1 MNRRFHTL
9 LAGLVSG
16 LALHGQVHAQAQ
28 TAPASL
34 ELKKGDHIA
43 IVGSLLADRQQHSG
57 WLETLIHAENKDK
70 DLVIR
75 NLAVAADEVNTWHRS
90 EDFGTRE
97 QWLQK
102 VGADVI
108 FAFYGF
114 NESFKG
120 YEGIEDFKK
129 NLDAFLK
136 DLKSKNYG
144 GDGAPRV
151 VLFSPTAAEKQSN
164 PDIAKP
170 EENNTNLQNYTAA
183 MKEVAAANGVQ
194 FVDLFD
200 ASQKAYAAAKQPL
213 TFNGIHLTVEGDK
226 VLAPAIY
233 KSLFGRD
240 APSYKGLEKL
250 RGAILDRNE
259 EWHSR
264 YRTVDSYNIHGGRS
278 GLAYKAHTGA
288 FLQNQ
293 KTPEPP
299 YVSNYQVMQ
308 QEMSV
313 RDVMTDNREKRVW
326 AVAKGG
332 DLKVD
337 DSNVPAVTKV
347 ETNLP
352 VGGDTFNKTPM
363 TGFKVDPKTGLVQYP
378 SGEEV
383 VGKMKTPQ
391 GIKVQLFADEK
402 MFPELIKPVQ
412 MAFDTKGRLWV
423 ASWRNY
429 PSRTP
434 WSTKGDSLLVLED
447 TNNDG
452 KADKCTPFMDD
463 LNCPTGFQFYK
474 DGVLVMKSPNLLYAR
489 DTDGDG
495 RADKFERI
503 LSGLDA
509 ADSHHETNSIC
520 YEPGGAVYCSDGVF
534 HATQVETPEGPV
546 RNKDGCIYR
555 YEPRTGK
562 FERYAAYGF
571 ANPHGRVFDYW
582 GNDIITDATGN
593 NNYFGP
599 GFSGFISEPNKH
611 SKFDIVWQHP
621 SRPCAGTT
629 ILSSRHF
636 PDEFRDNFLNCNVIS
651 VQGIF
656 RAKFAEVGSGLKG
669 ETLYHEYTKPGSTTP
684 EKLNTLVECSPAE
697 VGTFRPSCASVAP
710 DGSLYFADWSNAI
723 IGHMQHHLRDPNRDQ
738 IHGRVYRVTYEGRPL
753 LEVKKIDGQPI
764 EKLLDLLKEPENDVR
779 TRAKV
784 ELDKHDSKAVIAAV
798 QKWVKQF
805 DPKKVEDAHHILE
818 ALWVHQWHNVVN
830 KELINT
836 VLGSPEPRARAQAV
850 RVVCYQRDR
859 IPEALEILKKAAGD
873 ESPRVRLEA
882 IRAASFFSGADV
894 PKALEVAY
902 ASLKHEGDYYID
914 YCLKETLKQLQS
926 LSKEKTLPTDPV
938 LLAALLTRMDDNEL
952 KGMPNVEAVL
962 QAKLERKSYD
972 IGTRDKAID
981 ELVKLHKSDRVT
993 ETVAALKRL
1002 DAKSGA
1008 AAQAASD
1015 LGKILLSAPV
1025 DALTKAKDQLSALA
1039 RSANLPDVRR
1049 VVWASIIV
1057 QDRKPDDVWVAAADK
1072 AEWRTALV
1080 QGIGLVPDPALRAK
1094 FQPQLSALL
1103 NDSSVK
1109 GEQRQA
1115 ALKAL
1120 SLMGADNAAANFAM
1134 LAKHVI
1140 DGNERNAATTAIMQL
1155 PRTAWDKE
1163 KAEAVA
1169 QSVLAYAKSVPAD
1182 KRSEQSFVE
1191 VNQLGMEMASLAG
1204 NAALRKELRGLSVAV
1219 YVVKT
1224 VHEQLRFDTQRIVV
1238 EKGKPFEII
1247 FENDDVMP
1255 HNLVVV
1261 GNEKHSAIGM
1271 AAQTMSPS
1279 EVDKQ
1284 GRPFLPKGQTIV
1296 DATHLLNPG
1305 DRPQTLKLKAPDKE
1319 GEMEFVCT
1327 FPGHWMIM
1335 WGKIIVTKDV
1345 DAYLAANPKFELP
1358 MPGSL
1363 PAPAA
1368 K

>member
-1 MNRRFHTL
+1 MNRRFLPL

-16 LALHGQVHAQAQ
+16 LVLTGQLPAQAPSP
-28 TAPASL
+28 APAAL
-34 ELKKGDHIA
+34 ELKKGDRIA

-57 WLETLIHAENKDK
+57 WLETLIHSANKDK

-75 NLAVAADEVNTWHRS
+75 NLAAAGDEVATWHRS
-90 EDFGTRE
+90 EGFGTRE
-97 QWLQK
+97 EWLKK
-102 VGADVI
+102 VGADVV

-120 YEGIEDFKK
+120 YEGIEEFKK

-136 DLKSKNYG
+136 DVKSKDFG
-144 GDGAPRV
+144 GKGAPRV
-151 VLFSPTAAEKQSN
+151 VLFSPIAAEQHSS
-164 PDIAKP
+164 PDAP
-170 EENNTNLQNYTAA
+170 DPAENNTNLQNYTAA
-183 MKEVAAANGVQ
+183 IREVAAANGVQ
-194 FVDLFD
+194 FVDLYK
-200 ASQKAYAAAKQPL
+200 ASEGLYEKEAQPL
-213 TFNGIHLTVEGDK
+213 TFNGIHLTTAGDK
-226 VLAPAIY
+226 LLAPLIY
-233 KSLFGRD
+233 QSLFGTK
-240 APSYKGLEKL
+240 APSYEGLEKL
-250 RGAILDRNE
+250 HAAILARNE
-259 EWHSR
+259 VWHSR

-278 GLAYKAHTGA
+278 GLAYKAGTGG

-293 KTPEPP
+293 KTPEAP

-313 RDVMTDNREKRVW
+313 RDVMTENRERRVW

-337 DSNVPAVTKV
+337 DSNVPEVTKV
-347 ETNLP
+347 GTNLP
-352 VGGDTFNKTPM
+352 TGGESFNKTPM
-363 TGFKVDPKTGLVQYP
+363 SGFKIDPNTGLVAFP

-383 VGKMKTPQ
+383 VSKMKMPK
-391 GIKVQLFADEK
+391 GLKVQLFADEK

-423 ASWRNY
+423 ACWRNY

-434 WSTKGDSLLVLED
+434 WSANGDSLLVLED
-447 TNNDG
+447 TDNDG
-452 KADKCTPFMDD
+452 RADKCTPFMDD

-474 DGVLVMKSPNLLYAR
+474 DGVLVMRSPDLIFAR

-495 RADKFERI
+495 RADTFERM

-509 ADSHHETNSIC
+509 ADSHHETNSMC
-520 YEPGGAVYCSDGVF
+520 YEPGGAIYCSDGVF
-534 HATQVETPEGPV
+534 HASQVETAKGPV
-546 RNKDGCIYR
+546 RNTNGCIYR

-599 GFSGFISEPNKH
+599 GFSGFLSSGAH
-611 SKFDIVWQHP
+611 SKYNTFWNQP

-636 PDEFRDNFLNCNVIS
+636 PEEYQDNFLNCNVIS

-656 RAKFAEVGSGLKG
+656 RAKMHEEGSGLKG
-669 ETLYHEYTKPGSTTP
+669 ETLYHQHGE
-684 EKLNTLVECSPAE
+684 EKLNTIVECSPAE

-710 DGSLYFADWSNAI
+710 DGTLFFADWSNAI

-738 IHGRVYRVTYEGRPL
+738 IHGRIYRIVAEGRDL
-753 LEVKKIDGQPI
+753 LPIKKVHGEPI
-764 EKLLDLLKEPENDVR
+764 AKLLDLLKEPENDVR
-779 TRAKV
+779 MRAKI
-784 ELDKHDSKAVIAAV
+784 ELDTRDSKEVIAAT

-805 DPKKVEDAHHILE
+805 DAGKVEDAHHILE

-830 KELINT
+830 LELIKT
-836 VLGSPEPRARAQAV
+836 VLKSPEPRARAQAV

-859 IPEALEILKKAAGD
+859 IPEALDLLKAAAAD

-882 IRAASFFSGADV
+882 VRAASFFEGADV
-894 PKALEVAY
+894 PKALDVAY
-902 ASLKHEGDYYID
+902 ASLKFEGDYYID

-926 LSKEKTLPTDPV
+926 LSKEKTLPTDTAV
-938 LLAALLTRMDDNEL
+938 LAALISRMDDNEL
-952 KGMPNVEAVL
+952 KGLPEVEAVL

-972 IGTRDKAID
+972 LATRDRAVEKLAA
-981 ELVKLHKSDRVT
+981 LHKTGRVT
-993 ETVAALKRL
+993 EIVAALQRL
-1002 DAKSGA
+1002 DGKEKAE
-1008 AAQAASD
+1008 AQAAAD
-1015 LGKILLSAPV
+1015 LGKLL
-1025 DALTKAKDQLSALA
+1025 LTSPPDDLNKAKSRIAELA
-1039 RSANLPDVRR
+1039 RSARQADVRR
-1049 VVWASIIV
+1049 SAWASIIV
-1057 QDRKPDDVWVAAADK
+1057 ADRRAEDVWAASAEK

-1080 QGIGLVPDPALRAK
+1080 QGIGLVPDPTLRSK
-1094 FQPQLSALL
+1094 FQSSLTALL
-1103 NDSSVK
+1103 ADDGVK
-1109 GEQRQA
+1109 GAQRQA
-1115 ALKAL
+1115 ALRAL
-1120 SLMGADNAAANFAM
+1120 SLMGAEHAAANFAV
-1134 LAKHVI
+1134 LAKHVVA
-1140 DGNERNAATTAIMQL
+1140 GSERNAAAAAIMQL
-1155 PRTAWDKE
+1155 PRSAWNKE
-1163 KAEAVA
+1163 TAEAVA
-1169 QSVLAYAKSVPAD
+1169 QSVLAYAKSVPSE

-1191 VNQLGMEMASLAG
+1191 VNQLGMEMAALAD

-1219 YVVKT
+1219 FVVKT

-1261 GNEKHSAIGM
+1261 GDEKHGVIGM
-1271 AAQTMSPS
+1271 AAQTMSPT
-1279 EVDKQ
+1279 ELDKKGNRQ
-1284 GRPFLPKGQTIV
+1284 FLPKDQPFL
-1296 DATHLLNPG
+1296 DATHMLNPG
-1305 DRPQTLKLKAPDKE
+1305 QKETLKLKAPNQE
-1319 GEMEFVCT
+1319 GELEFVCT

-1345 DAYLAANPKFELP
+1345 DAYLAAHPKFELP
-1358 MPGSL
+1358 MPGV
-1363 PAPAA
+1363 

>member
-16 LALHGQVHAQAQ
+16 LALHGQAQLQAQA
-28 TAPASL
+28 PVSL

-90 EDFGTRE
+90 EDFGTRD
-97 QWLQK
+97 QWLLK
-102 VGADVI
+102 VGADVV

-120 YEGIEDFKK
+120 YEGIEEFKK

-136 DLKSKNYG
+136 ELKTKNYG
-144 GDGAPRV
+144 GEGAPRV

-170 EENNTNLQNYTAA
+170 EENNTNLQNYASA

-226 VLAPAIY
+226 VLAPVIY
-233 KSLFGRD
+233 KSLFGKD

-313 RDVMTDNREKRVW
+313 RDVMTENREKRVW

-337 DSNVPAVTKV
+337 DSNVPPVTKV

-363 TGFKVDPKTGLVQYP
+363 TGFKVDAKTGLVEFP

-383 VGKMKTPQ
+383 VGKMKTPK

-593 NNYFGP
+593 NNYYGP

-611 SKFDIVWQHP
+611 SKYDIVWQHP

-656 RAKFAEVGSGLKG
+656 RAKFSEVGSGLKG

-738 IHGRVYRVTYEGRPL
+738 IHGRVYRVTFEGRPL
-753 LEVKKIDGQPI
+753 LEVKKVDGQPI

-779 TRAKV
+779 IRAKI
-784 ELDKHDSKAVIAAV
+784 ELDKHDSKAVVAAV

-805 DPKKVEDAHHILE
+805 DPQKVEDAHHILE

-836 VLGSPEPRARAQAV
+836 VLASPEPRARAQAV

-859 IPEALEILKKAAGD
+859 IPEALEIFKKAAGD

-882 IRAASFFSGADV
+882 IRAASFYGGADV

-926 LSKEKTLPTDPV
+926 GAKEKMLPSDPATLD
-938 LLAALLTRMDDNEL
+938 ALLSRMDDNEL
-952 KGMPNVEAVL
+952 KGMPNNVAAVL
-962 QAKLERKSYD
+962 HAKLERKSYD
-972 IGTRDKAID
+972 LLTRDKAIE
-981 ELVKLHKSDRVT
+981 ELVKLNKSDRAT
-993 ETVAALKRL
+993 EIVAALKRI

-1008 AAQAASD
+1008 SAQAASD
-1015 LGKILLSAPV
+1015 LGKMLITSPV
-1025 DALTKAKDQLSALA
+1025 EALTKAKDQLASLA
-1039 RSANLPDVRR
+1039 RSANLPEVRR
-1049 VVWASIIV
+1049 SVWAALIV
-1057 QDRKPDDVWVAAADK
+1057 QDRKPDDVWVASADK
-1072 AEWRTALV
+1072 SEWRTALV
-1080 QGIGLVPDPALRAK
+1080 QGIGLVPDPTLRTG
-1094 FQPQLSALL
+1094 FQHLITALL
-1103 NDSSVK
+1103 NDGSVK

-1120 SLMGADNAAANFAM
+1120 SLMGADNAPANFAV
-1134 LAKHVI
+1134 LSKHVI

-1155 PRTAWDKE
+1155 PRTAWDKD
-1163 KAEAVA
+1163 KAEGIA
-1169 QSVLAYAKSVPAD
+1169 QSVLAYAKSVPAE

-1204 NAALRKELRGLSVAV
+1204 NTALRKELRGLSVAV
-1219 YVVKT
+1219 FVVKT

-1238 EKGKPFEII
+1238 EKGKSFEII

-1261 GNEKHSAIGM
+1261 GNEKHGVIGM
-1271 AAQTMSPS
+1271 AAQTMSPT
-1279 EVDKQ
+1279 EVEKARNRQ
-1284 GRPFLPKGQTIV
+1284 FLPKGQPFV

-1305 DRPQTLKLKAPDKE
+1305 QKETLKLKAPDKE
-1319 GEMEFVCT
+1319 GQLEFVCT

-1335 WGKIIVTKDV
+1335 WGKIIVTADV

-1358 MPGSL
+1358 MPGA
-1363 PAPAA
+1363 PPAA

>member
-1 MNRRFHTL
+1 ML
-9 LAGLVSG
+9 
-16 LALHGQVHAQAQ
+16 QAQA
-28 TAPASL
+28 PL

-43 IVGSLLADRQQHSG
+43 VVGSLLADRQQHSG
-57 WLETLIHAENKDK
+57 WLDTLIHAANTDK

-75 NLAVAADEVNTWHRS
+75 NLAAAGDEVATWHRS
-90 EDFGTRE
+90 EGFGTRE
-97 QWLQK
+97 EWLKK
-102 VGADVI
+102 VGADVV

-120 YEGIEDFKK
+120 YEGIEEFKK

-136 DLKSKNYG
+136 DVKGKDYSG
-144 GDGAPRV
+144 HGAPRV
-151 VLFSPTAAEKQSN
+151 VLFSPTAAEKIDSPDAPN
-164 PDIAKP
+164 PS
-170 EENNTNLQNYTAA
+170 ENNTNLQNYTAA
-183 MKEVAAANGVQ
+183 MKEVAAANGVP
-194 FVDLFD
+194 FVDLYD
-200 ASQKAYAAAKQPL
+200 ASQKLYDAAKQPL
-213 TFNGIHLTVEGDK
+213 TFNGIHLTPEGDK
-226 VLAPAIY
+226 ALAPVIF
-233 KSLFGRD
+233 KTLFGTE
-240 APSYKGLEKL
+240 APAYTGLEKL
-250 RGAILDRNE
+250 HEAILVRNE
-259 EWHSR
+259 MWHSR

-278 GLAYKAHTGA
+278 GLAYKAGTGG

-313 RDVMTDNREKRVW
+313 RDVMTANREARVW

-332 DLKVD
+332 DLKID
-337 DSNVPAVTKV
+337 DSNVPEVTKV
-347 ETNLP
+347 GTNLP
-352 VGGDTFNKTPM
+352 TGGDSFNKTPM
-363 TGFKVDPKTGLVQYP
+363 TGFKVDPATGLVAFP
-378 SGEEV
+378 NGEEV
-383 VGKMKTPQ
+383 VGKMKLPK
-391 GIKVQLFADEK
+391 GLKAQLFADEK
-402 MFPELIKPVQ
+402 MFPDLIKPVQ

-423 ASWRNY
+423 AAWRNY

-434 WSTKGDSLLVLED
+434 WSAKGDSLLVLED

-452 KADKCTPFMDD
+452 RADKCTSFMDD

-474 DGVLVMKSPNLLYAR
+474 DGILVMRSPDLLFAR

-495 RADKFERI
+495 RADKIERV

-509 ADSHHETNSIC
+509 ADSHHETNSMC

-534 HATQVETPEGPV
+534 HASQVETASGPV
-546 RNKDGCIYR
+546 RNNNGCIYR

-599 GFSGFISEPNKH
+599 GFSGFLSTGSH
-611 SKFDIVWQHP
+611 SKYNIFWNHP

-636 PDEFRDNFLNCNVIS
+636 PEEYQNNFLNCNVIS

-656 RAKFAEVGSGLKG
+656 RAKMSDEGSGLKG
-669 ETLYHEYTKPGSTTP
+669 ETLYHDYTDKATGTVT
-684 EKLNTLVECSPAE
+684 KLNTIVECSPAE
-697 VGTFRPSCASVAP
+697 VGTFRPSCVSVAP
-710 DGSLYFADWSNAI
+710 DGSLFFADWSNAI

-738 IHGRVYRVTYEGRPL
+738 VHGRIYRITAEGRDLLPIKKIHGE
-753 LEVKKIDGQPI
+753 PI

-784 ELDKHDSKAVIAAV
+784 ELDKHDSREVIAAT

-830 KELINT
+830 LELIKT
-836 VLGSPEPRARAQAV
+836 VLTSPEPRARAQAV

-859 IPEALEILKKAAGD
+859 IPEALALLKTAAMD

-882 IRAASFFSGADV
+882 IRAASFFDAADA
-894 PKALEVAY
+894 PKALDVAY

-926 LSKEKTLPTDPV
+926 LNKEKTLPADPAT
-938 LLAALLTRMDDNEL
+938 LAALISRMDDNEL
-952 KGMPNVEAVL
+952 KGQPEVEAVL
-962 QAKLERKSYD
+962 QARLERKSYD
-972 IGTRDKAID
+972 IGARDSW
-981 ELVKLHKSDRVT
+981 VTKLARLHQTDKVT
-993 ETVAALKRL
+993 EMVAVLKRL
-1002 DAKSGA
+1002 DAKSA
-1008 AAQAASD
+1008 LEPQAASD
-1015 LGKILLSAPV
+1015 LGKLLLTSPAE
-1025 DALTKAKDQLSALA
+1025 ALNKAKPQLAELA
-1039 RSANLPDVRR
+1039 RAAQQPDVRR
-1049 VVWASIIV
+1049 VVWAAITV
-1057 QDRKPDDVWVAAADK
+1057 ADRRADDVWAASAENM
-1072 AEWRTALV
+1072 EWRTALI
-1080 QGIGLVPDPALRAK
+1080 QGIGLVPDPALRTK
-1094 FQPQLSALL
+1094 FQGQLTTLL
-1103 NDSSVK
+1103 ADPAVK
-1109 GEQRQA
+1109 GAPRQA

-1120 SLMGADNAAANFAM
+1120 ALMGAENAPTNFAT

-1140 DGNERNAATTAIMQL
+1140 DGRERNAATTAIMQL
-1155 PRTAWDKE
+1155 PRAAWDKGQ
-1163 KAEAVA
+1163 AEAVA
-1169 QSVLAYAKSVPAD
+1169 QSVLAYAKSVPAG

-1204 NAALRKELRGLSVAV
+1204 NTALRKELRGLSVAV

-1255 HNLVVV
+1255 HNLVIV
-1261 GNEKHSAIGM
+1261 GNEKHGVIGM
-1271 AAQTMSPS
+1271 AAQTMSPA
-1279 EVDKQ
+1279 ELDKK
-1284 GRPFLPKGQTIV
+1284 GSRSFLPKDQPFL

-1305 DRPQTLKLKAPDKE
+1305 QKETLKLKAPNNE
-1319 GEMEFVCT
+1319 GELEFVCT

-1358 MPGSL
+1358 MPGM

-1368 K
+1368 APGAKQGSGQ